1 MKKSPFEKITRLNAP
16 GVGGAKPMP
25 IGLGFNDD
33 SGYRI
38 EPKPEKPLRDI
49 AKGLEFAGPKPPVL
63 KPKPMPKPKPK
74 PMPGRPIDR
83 PKPKPQPGMKYPTI

>member
-38 EPKPEKPLRDI
+38 EPKPERPLRDI
-49 AKGLEFAGPKPPVL
+49 AKGIEFAGPKPPVPG
-63 KPKPMPKPKPK
+63 KPKPPRPK

>member
-1 MKKSPFEKITRLNAP
+1 MTRLNAP

-25 IGLGFNDD
+25 IELGFNDD

-38 EPKPEKPLRDI
+38 EPKPSLKDI
-49 AKGLEFAGPKPPVL
+49 TKGLEFAGPKPPVL
-63 KPKPMPKPKPK
+63 KPKPIRPK

-83 PKPKPQPGMKYPTI
+83 PKPKPKPGMKYPTI